1 MPISEYVLQFINNT
15 NRCIFLTGKAGTGKT
30 TLLHK
35 ILSFT
40 YKNTIVA
47 APTGIAAL
55 NAKGVTLHSLFQ
67 LPFGIYI
74 PDNECS
80 IDIENQNFV
89 TPNTLLKQLKLH
101 NNKRKLIRNLE
112 LLIIDEVSML
122 RADTLDMIDMLL
134 KSVRNSSLPFGG
146 VQVLFIGDLLQ
157 LPPVVKNQEWDIL
170 QQYYKGIFFFHSK
183 VIEQYPPLYIEL
195 EKVYRQSD
203 NVFISILNNLR
214 NNKITDLDIQEL
226 NKYIKP
232 KFKSDRKD
240 GYITL
245 TTHNAQ
251 ADKINNEAFKE
262 IISPEFIYQAEI
274 TDDFPENIYP
284 IDVNLILKVGT
295 QVMFVK
301 NDLNPEKRYY
311 NGKLGEVIFLSEEE
325 VKVRLDDGSV
335 IDVGKYVWENI
346 RYTSNPKTNEITEE
360 VLGTF
365 VQYPLR
371 MAWAIT
377 VHKSQGLTFD
387 KAILDI
393 EKVFAPGQAYVALSR
408 LRSLEGL
415 VLLTPIFNNHLY
427 TSENIL
433 QFAQNKMNIED
444 IEPKLL
450 QDKKEYLQQEIIK
463 TFSWKEIAEKWKKY
477 LATYSQESQKTIK
490 GAYKNWAERQ
500 SNKFQ
505 EIIVF
510 SEKFIKQLENIFQSE
525 VDNFNFVLERFEKA
539 KAYFFPILEEIT
551 YEVMQTLFLVSQKK
565 QGKAFCEE
573 LNEFSDLQLFIIKKM
588 LRTEALLKSTCQ
600 NQELSKEDA
609 LLKQANEYK
618 ETIHKKIVDKFAE
631 TQLNLE
637 IEHKSKNKDEK
648 IVTHDKTWELWK
660 KRMTIEAIAK
670 ERKLTEKTI
679 YSHFEIL
686 ISQGKVLITELLS
699 RKSVAELTKLFEE
712 LAENQSITQVK
723 EQVGEKYT
731 WEELKIFKSYFLKS
745 NLKK

>member
-1 MPISEYVLQFINNT
+1 
-15 NRCIFLTGKAGTGKT
+15 
-30 TLLHK
+30 
-35 ILSFT
+35 
-40 YKNTIVA
+40 
-47 APTGIAAL
+47 
-55 NAKGVTLHSLFQ
+55 
-67 LPFGIYI
+67 
-74 PDNECS
+74 
-80 IDIENQNFV
+80 
-89 TPNTLLKQLKLH
+89 
-101 NNKRKLIRNLE
+101 
-112 LLIIDEVSML
+112 
-122 RADTLDMIDMLL
+122 
-134 KSVRNSSLPFGG
+134 
-146 VQVLFIGDLLQ
+146 
-157 LPPVVKNQEWDIL
+157 
-170 QQYYKGIFFFHSK
+170 
-183 VIEQYPPLYIEL
+183 
-195 EKVYRQSD
+195 
-203 NVFISILNNLR
+203 
-214 NNKITDLDIQEL
+214 
-226 NKYIKP
+226 
-232 KFKSDRKD
+232 
-240 GYITL
+240 
-245 TTHNAQ
+245 
-251 ADKINNEAFKE
+251 
-262 IISPEFIYQAEI
+262 
-274 TDDFPENIYP
+274 
-284 IDVNLILKVGT
+284 
-295 QVMFVK
+295 
-301 NDLNPEKRYY
+301 
-311 NGKLGEVIFLSEEE
+311 
-325 VKVRLDDGSV
+325 
-335 IDVGKYVWENI
+335 
-346 RYTSNPKTNEITEE
+346 
-360 VLGTF
+360 
-365 VQYPLR
+365 

-450 QDKKEYLQQEIIK
+450 QDKKEYLQREIIK

-609 LLKQANEYK
+609 LLKQANEYR

-637 IEHKSKNKDEK
+637 IEHRSKNKDEK

-712 LAENQSITQVK
+712 LADNQSITQVK

>member
-40 YKNTIVA
+40 YKNTIVT

-134 KSVRNSSLPFGG
+134 KSVRSSSLPFGG

-408 LRSLEGL
+408 LRSLDGL

-444 IEPKLL
+444 IQPKLL
-450 QDKKEYLQQEIIK
+450 QDKKEYLQREIIK

-551 YEVMQTLFLVSQKK
+551 YEVMQTFFLVSQKK

-573 LNEFSDLQLFIIKKM
+573 LNEFSDLQLFIIKKI
-588 LRTEALLKSTCQ
+588 LRTEALLKSSCQ

-637 IEHKSKNKDEK
+637 IERKSKNKDEK

-731 WEELKIFKSYFLKS
+731 WEELKIFKSYFLKN

>member
-101 NNKRKLIRNLE
+101 DNKRKLIRNLE

-134 KSVRNSSLPFGG
+134 KSVRSSSLPFGG

-214 NNKITDLDIQEL
+214 NNKITDFDIQEL

-450 QDKKEYLQQEIIK
+450 QDKKEYLQREIIK

-490 GAYKNWAERQ
+490 GAYKNWAEKQ

-525 VDNFNFVLERFEKA
+525 VDNF
-539 KAYFFPILEEIT
+539 T
-551 YEVMQTLFLVSQKK
+551 
-565 QGKAFCEE
+565 
-573 LNEFSDLQLFIIKKM
+573 
-588 LRTEALLKSTCQ
+588 
-600 NQELSKEDA
+600 
-609 LLKQANEYK
+609 
-618 ETIHKKIVDKFAE
+618 
-631 TQLNLE
+631 
-637 IEHKSKNKDEK
+637 
-648 IVTHDKTWELWK
+648 
-660 KRMTIEAIAK
+660 
-670 ERKLTEKTI
+670 
-679 YSHFEIL
+679 
-686 ISQGKVLITELLS
+686 
-699 RKSVAELTKLFEE
+699 
-712 LAENQSITQVK
+712 
-723 EQVGEKYT
+723 
-731 WEELKIFKSYFLKS
+731 
-745 NLKK
+745 

>member
-1 MPISEYVLQFINNT
+1 
-15 NRCIFLTGKAGTGKT
+15 
-30 TLLHK
+30 
-35 ILSFT
+35 
-40 YKNTIVA
+40 
-47 APTGIAAL
+47 
-55 NAKGVTLHSLFQ
+55 
-67 LPFGIYI
+67 
-74 PDNECS
+74 
-80 IDIENQNFV
+80 
-89 TPNTLLKQLKLH
+89 
-101 NNKRKLIRNLE
+101 
-112 LLIIDEVSML
+112 
-122 RADTLDMIDMLL
+122 
-134 KSVRNSSLPFGG
+134 
-146 VQVLFIGDLLQ
+146 
-157 LPPVVKNQEWDIL
+157 
-170 QQYYKGIFFFHSK
+170 
-183 VIEQYPPLYIEL
+183 
-195 EKVYRQSD
+195 
-203 NVFISILNNLR
+203 
-214 NNKITDLDIQEL
+214 
-226 NKYIKP
+226 
-232 KFKSDRKD
+232 
-240 GYITL
+240 
-245 TTHNAQ
+245 
-251 ADKINNEAFKE
+251 
-262 IISPEFIYQAEI
+262 
-274 TDDFPENIYP
+274 
-284 IDVNLILKVGT
+284 
-295 QVMFVK
+295 
-301 NDLNPEKRYY
+301 
-311 NGKLGEVIFLSEEE
+311 
-325 VKVRLDDGSV
+325 
-335 IDVGKYVWENI
+335 
-346 RYTSNPKTNEITEE
+346 
-360 VLGTF
+360 
-365 VQYPLR
+365 

-450 QDKKEYLQQEIIK
+450 QDKKEYLQREIIK

-637 IEHKSKNKDEK
+637 IERKSKNKDEK

-660 KRMTIEAIAK
+660 KRMTIETIAK

-731 WEELKIFKSYFLKS
+731 WEELKIFKSYFLKN

>member
-1 MPISEYVLQFINNT
+1 
-15 NRCIFLTGKAGTGKT
+15 
-30 TLLHK
+30 
-35 ILSFT
+35 
-40 YKNTIVA
+40 
-47 APTGIAAL
+47 
-55 NAKGVTLHSLFQ
+55 
-67 LPFGIYI
+67 
-74 PDNECS
+74 
-80 IDIENQNFV
+80 
-89 TPNTLLKQLKLH
+89 
-101 NNKRKLIRNLE
+101 
-112 LLIIDEVSML
+112 
-122 RADTLDMIDMLL
+122 
-134 KSVRNSSLPFGG
+134 
-146 VQVLFIGDLLQ
+146 
-157 LPPVVKNQEWDIL
+157 
-170 QQYYKGIFFFHSK
+170 
-183 VIEQYPPLYIEL
+183 
-195 EKVYRQSD
+195 
-203 NVFISILNNLR
+203 
-214 NNKITDLDIQEL
+214 
-226 NKYIKP
+226 
-232 KFKSDRKD
+232 
-240 GYITL
+240 
-245 TTHNAQ
+245 
-251 ADKINNEAFKE
+251 
-262 IISPEFIYQAEI
+262 
-274 TDDFPENIYP
+274 
-284 IDVNLILKVGT
+284 
-295 QVMFVK
+295 
-301 NDLNPEKRYY
+301 
-311 NGKLGEVIFLSEEE
+311 
-325 VKVRLDDGSV
+325 
-335 IDVGKYVWENI
+335 
-346 RYTSNPKTNEITEE
+346 
-360 VLGTF
+360 
-365 VQYPLR
+365 
-371 MAWAIT
+371 
-377 VHKSQGLTFD
+377 
-387 KAILDI
+387 
-393 EKVFAPGQAYVALSR
+393 
-408 LRSLEGL
+408 
-415 VLLTPIFNNHLY
+415 
-427 TSENIL
+427 
-433 QFAQNKMNIED
+433 MNIED

-731 WEELKIFKSYFLKS
+731 WEELKIFKSYFLKN

>member
-1 MPISEYVLQFINNT
+1 M
-15 NRCIFLTGKAGTGKT
+15 
-30 TLLHK
+30 
-35 ILSFT
+35 
-40 YKNTIVA
+40 
-47 APTGIAAL
+47 
-55 NAKGVTLHSLFQ
+55 
-67 LPFGIYI
+67 
-74 PDNECS
+74 
-80 IDIENQNFV
+80 
-89 TPNTLLKQLKLH
+89 
-101 NNKRKLIRNLE
+101 
-112 LLIIDEVSML
+112 
-122 RADTLDMIDMLL
+122 
-134 KSVRNSSLPFGG
+134 
-146 VQVLFIGDLLQ
+146 
-157 LPPVVKNQEWDIL
+157 
-170 QQYYKGIFFFHSK
+170 
-183 VIEQYPPLYIEL
+183 
-195 EKVYRQSD
+195 
-203 NVFISILNNLR
+203 
-214 NNKITDLDIQEL
+214 
-226 NKYIKP
+226 
-232 KFKSDRKD
+232 
-240 GYITL
+240 
-245 TTHNAQ
+245 
-251 ADKINNEAFKE
+251 
-262 IISPEFIYQAEI
+262 
-274 TDDFPENIYP
+274 
-284 IDVNLILKVGT
+284 
-295 QVMFVK
+295 
-301 NDLNPEKRYY
+301 
-311 NGKLGEVIFLSEEE
+311 
-325 VKVRLDDGSV
+325 
-335 IDVGKYVWENI
+335 
-346 RYTSNPKTNEITEE
+346 
-360 VLGTF
+360 GTF

-450 QDKKEYLQQEIIK
+450 QDKKEYLQREIIK

-525 VDNFNFVLERFEKA
+525 VDNFNFVFERFEKA

-609 LLKQANEYK
+609 LLKQANEYT

-637 IEHKSKNKDEK
+637 IEHRSKNKDEK

-686 ISQGKVLITELLS
+686 ISQGKILITELLS

-731 WEELKIFKSYFLKS
+731 WEELKIFKSYFLKN

>member
-1 MPISEYVLQFINNT
+1 M
-15 NRCIFLTGKAGTGKT
+15 
-30 TLLHK
+30 
-35 ILSFT
+35 
-40 YKNTIVA
+40 
-47 APTGIAAL
+47 
-55 NAKGVTLHSLFQ
+55 
-67 LPFGIYI
+67 
-74 PDNECS
+74 
-80 IDIENQNFV
+80 
-89 TPNTLLKQLKLH
+89 
-101 NNKRKLIRNLE
+101 
-112 LLIIDEVSML
+112 
-122 RADTLDMIDMLL
+122 
-134 KSVRNSSLPFGG
+134 
-146 VQVLFIGDLLQ
+146 
-157 LPPVVKNQEWDIL
+157 
-170 QQYYKGIFFFHSK
+170 
-183 VIEQYPPLYIEL
+183 
-195 EKVYRQSD
+195 
-203 NVFISILNNLR
+203 
-214 NNKITDLDIQEL
+214 
-226 NKYIKP
+226 
-232 KFKSDRKD
+232 
-240 GYITL
+240 
-245 TTHNAQ
+245 
-251 ADKINNEAFKE
+251 
-262 IISPEFIYQAEI
+262 
-274 TDDFPENIYP
+274 
-284 IDVNLILKVGT
+284 
-295 QVMFVK
+295 
-301 NDLNPEKRYY
+301 
-311 NGKLGEVIFLSEEE
+311 
-325 VKVRLDDGSV
+325 
-335 IDVGKYVWENI
+335 
-346 RYTSNPKTNEITEE
+346 
-360 VLGTF
+360 GTF

-450 QDKKEYLQQEIIK
+450 QDKKEYLQREIIK

-637 IEHKSKNKDEK
+637 IERKSKNRDEK

-712 LAENQSITQVK
+712 LADNQSITQVK

-731 WEELKIFKSYFLKS
+731 WEELKIFKSYFLKN

>member
-101 NNKRKLIRNLE
+101 DNKRKLIRNLE

-134 KSVRNSSLPFGG
+134 KSVRSSSLPFGG

-245 TTHNAQ
+245 ITHNAQ

-450 QDKKEYLQQEIIK
+450 QDKKEYLQREIIK

-490 GAYKNWAERQ
+490 GTYKNWAERQ

-600 NQELSKEDA
+600 NQELSKEDT
-609 LLKQANEYK
+609 LLKQANEYR

-637 IEHKSKNKDEK
+637 IERKSKNKDEK

-699 RKSVAELTKLFEE
+699 RKSVAELTKLFKE
-712 LAENQSITQVK
+712 LTENQSITQVK

-731 WEELKIFKSYFLKS
+731 WEELKIFKSYFLKN